1 MKHLLAASFVAMFAV
16 LPAAQAQ
23 SKCLP
28 HEKAVGNLLRHYG
41 EQAVGV
47 GLGTQGQSVFELY
60 VAETGTWT
68 ILVTRTNGMSCVAA
82 SGNDWSKL
90 SPVDLAEEGT

>member
-1 MKHLLAASFVAMFAV
+1 MKPLLITSLLAIFAV

-28 HEKAVGNLLRHYG
+28 HEKAVGNLMRHYG

-47 GLGTQGQSVFELY
+47 GLGSQGQSVFELY
-60 VAETGTWT
+60 VAESGTWT

-90 SPVDLAEEGT
+90 SPIDLAEEGT